1 MEEGSEKDQPDLPT
15 SVPSD
20 GRSRLRSGQ
29 DLGLCPSSGAPLR
42 GIPTLPFPRPRCHLL
57 CPWWQRPCSPRVHF
71 SGGRPLW
78 QRSSTRRRRGAR
90 RPGGQEAQ
98 RVATGPC
105 TAHMQLRRRFRSLV
119 LPGKGALWS
128 VGSLPKG
135 SGFLP
140 LIVQFIPQRELFIE
154 SSSLI
159 TACSSA
165 FAFFHFQD
173 A

>member
-1 MEEGSEKDQPDLPT
+1 MVGAGCGAVRIWGCAPAAGPHQGVSRPCLSHAPAAT
-15 SVPSD
+15 CSV
-20 GRSRLRSGQ
+20 
-29 DLGLCPSSGAPLR
+29 LGGNAPAPL
-42 GIPTLPFPRPRCHLL
+42 GCISAAAAH
-57 CPWWQRPCSPRVHF
+57 
-71 SGGRPLW
+71 SGSRAAP
-78 QRSSTRRRRGAR
+78 GAGAG
-90 RPGGQEAQ
+90 PGGQEAQ